1 MCSGRMNSSCSTSV
15 TRRVTLVTYKKQ
27 TNAEGET
34 QLFRK
39 GKQFLLHY
47 GLRPY
52 KFKTIKYYLKFKAKK
67 KDMSRNSIFYYHPQE
82 KFEDTKGLM

>member
-1 MCSGRMNSSCSTSV
+1 MQWPRKKNQTMI
-15 TRRVTLVTYKKQ
+15 YKKQ

-52 KFKTIKYYLKFKAKK
+52 KFKTIKYYIKFKAKK